1 VARHAARGATLR
13 RCGAPIIVGALLACP
28 NILPM
33 LVPAAFADVGITGP
47 ADAVPPVAERRPHVV
62 KSPHGERTD
71 EYHWLR
77 DDDPKAKRA
86 EILAYLRA
94 ENEHTARMLA
104 PLAPL
109 QAELVAEMRSRMR
122 EDDSS
127 PPVYD
132 HGWWVWREYVAGAEY
147 PVHKRRRGS
156 RERPDPRARTEVLL
170 DEPARAAGHAYW
182 HVGSMALSP
191 DGRYLAWTEDTGGRR
206 MHTLRIR
213 DLRRGEDLP
222 DAIPG
227 VLESLAWA
235 ADSRTLF
242 HIRQDPVTLQS
253 GPVWRHRVG
262 TPAGADVMVYDEPDK
277 TLFTDVAA
285 SASRRYVVISV
296 SGFDTAETLAV
307 PAAQPTAPPRVVLAR
322 RAKVRHSADHLRGR
336 WIVRTNEGA
345 PNFRLVQA
353 PESAPDDRRRWR
365 TLVPGRESATLE
377 GFALLKRGIA
387 IEERVDADR
396 RVRLFSGGRWV
407 RVGGEPAVTVSL
419 GEHRDPRA
427 AHLRFTVTSMVRPTE
442 TWDLHVASGTRTLR
456 KRQPVPHYDAAQYR
470 SERLWATA
478 RDGARVPVTLA
489 WRPDRA
495 RFDGS
500 APLLLT
506 GYGAY
511 GYSYDPG
518 FSSNRPSLM
527 DRGFVVAIAHVRGG
541 AELGEAWYEAGRLMN
556 KWNTFNDFVDVAEAL
571 VREARAAPDKL
582 FASGGSA
589 GGLLMGVVANVAPQR
604 FAGIAADVPFVD
616 ALNTMLD
623 ETIPLTANEW
633 TQWGDPRQ
641 KAAHDLILSYSPYDN
656 IRAQDY
662 PAMLVTTGLWDSQV
676 QYFEPVKYVARLRA
690 TKTDRNPLL
699 LHVNVD
705 AGHGGASGRFEML
718 AEIAREYAFFIDLAA
733 RR

>member
-1 VARHAARGATLR
+1 MLAPAAPAAAGSA
-13 RCGAPIIVGALLACP
+13 
-28 NILPM
+28 
-33 LVPAAFADVGITGP
+33 VPAPGTLA
-47 ADAVPPVAERRPHVV
+47 PPVAARQPHVV
-62 KSPHGERTD
+62 KSPHGERVD

-77 DDDPKAKRA
+77 DDDPKAKRP
-86 EILAYLRA
+86 EILAYLQA
-94 ENEHTARMLA
+94 ENDYTAKMLA

-109 QAELVAEMRSRMR
+109 QSELVAEMRSRIR

-132 HGWWVWREYVAGAEY
+132 QGWWVWREYAAGAEY

-156 RERPDPRARTEVLL
+156 PERADPKARVQVLL

-182 HVGSMALSP
+182 SVGSMAVSP
-191 DGRYLAWTEDTGGRR
+191 DGRYLAWTEDTAGRR

-213 DLRRGEDLP
+213 DLVRGEDLP
-222 DAIPG
+222 EAVPG

-235 ADSRTLF
+235 ADGRTLF
-242 HIRQDPVTLQS
+242 YIRQDPVTLQS

-262 TPAGADVMVYDEPDK
+262 TPADDDVLVYDEPDK
-277 TLFTDVAA
+277 TLFTAVQT
-285 SASRRYVVISV
+285 SASRRYVIISV

-307 PAAQPTAPPRVVLAR
+307 PAARPTEPPRVVLAR
-322 RAKVRHSADHLRGR
+322 RDKVRHSADHLRGR
-336 WIVRTNEGA
+336 WILRTNEGA

-353 PESAPDDRRRWR
+353 PESAPDDRRRWK
-365 TLVPGRESATLE
+365 TLVPGREQATLE
-377 GFALLKRGIA
+377 GFALLERGIA
-387 IEERVDADR
+387 IEERVEADR
-396 RVRLFSGGRWV
+396 RVRLYAGGRWQTV
-407 RVGGEPAVTVSL
+407 AGAAAATVSL
-419 GEHRDPRA
+419 GEVRDPRA

-442 TWDLHVASGTRTLR
+442 TWDLHVASGARTLR
-456 KRQPVPHYDAAQYR
+456 KRQPVPNYDASLYAT
-470 SERLWATA
+470 ERLWVSA

-489 WRPDRA
+489 WRRDRA
-495 RFDGS
+495 RFDGT

-511 GYSYDPG
+511 GSSYDPT

-541 AELGEAWYEAGRLMN
+541 AELGEGWYEAGRLLH

-571 VREARAAPDKL
+571 VRQQRAAPDKL

-616 ALNTMLD
+616 ALTTMLD

-633 TQWGDPRQ
+633 TQWGDPRE
-641 KAAHDLILSYSPYDN
+641 KAAHDYILSYSPYDN

-662 PAMLVTTGLWDSQV
+662 PPMLVTTGLWDSQV
-676 QYFEPVKYVARLRA
+676 QYFEPVKYVAKLRA
-690 TKTDRNPLL
+690 LKTDANPLL
-699 LHVNVD
+699 LHVNMD
-705 AGHGGASGRFEML
+705 AGHGGASGRFEVL
-718 AEIAREYAFFIDLAA
+718 AEIAREYAFFIDLAG

>member
-1 VARHAARGATLR
+1 VFRA
-13 RCGAPIIVGALLACP
+13 CLLA
-28 NILPM
+28 LTM
-33 LVPAAFADVGITGP
+33 LAPAAPAAAGSAVPAPGTLA
-47 ADAVPPVAERRPHVV
+47 PPVAARQPHVV
-62 KSPHGERTD
+62 KSPHGERVD
-71 EYHWLR
+71 DYHWLR
-77 DDDPKAKRA
+77 DDDPKAKRP
-86 EILAYLRA
+86 EILAYLQA
-94 ENEHTARMLA
+94 ENDYTAKMLA

-109 QAELVAEMRSRMR
+109 QSELVAEMRSRIR

-132 HGWWVWREYVAGAEY
+132 QGWWVWREYAAGAEY

-156 RERPDPRARTEVLL
+156 PERADPKARVQVLL

-182 HVGSMALSP
+182 SVGSMAVSP
-191 DGRYLAWTEDTGGRR
+191 DGRYLAWTEDTAGRR

-213 DLRRGEDLP
+213 DLVRGEDLP
-222 DAIPG
+222 EAVPG

-235 ADSRTLF
+235 ADGRTLF
-242 HIRQDPVTLQS
+242 YIRQDPVTLQS

-262 TPAGADVMVYDEPDK
+262 TPADDDVLVYDEPDK
-277 TLFTDVAA
+277 TLFTAVQT
-285 SASRRYVVISV
+285 SASRRYVIISV

-307 PAAQPTAPPRVVLAR
+307 PAARPTEPPRVVLAR
-322 RAKVRHSADHLRGR
+322 RDKVRHSADHLRGR
-336 WIVRTNEGA
+336 WILRTNEGA

-353 PESAPDDRRRWR
+353 PESAPDDRRRWK
-365 TLVPGRESATLE
+365 TLVPGREQATLE
-377 GFALLKRGIA
+377 GFALLERGIA
-387 IEERVDADR
+387 IEERVEADR
-396 RVRLFSGGRWV
+396 RVRLYSGGRWQTV
-407 RVGGEPAVTVSL
+407 AGAAAATVSL
-419 GEHRDPRA
+419 GEVRDPRA

-442 TWDLHVASGTRTLR
+442 TWDLHVASGARTLR
-456 KRQPVPHYDAAQYR
+456 KRQPVPNYDAELYAT
-470 SERLWATA
+470 ERLWVSA

-489 WRPDRA
+489 WRRDRA
-495 RFDGS
+495 RVDGT

-511 GYSYDPG
+511 GSSYDPT

-541 AELGEAWYEAGRLMN
+541 AELGEGWYEAGRLLH

-571 VREARAAPDKL
+571 VRQQRAAPDKL

-616 ALNTMLD
+616 ALTTMLD

-633 TQWGDPRQ
+633 TQWGDPRE
-641 KAAHDLILSYSPYDN
+641 KAAHDYILSYSPYDN

-662 PAMLVTTGLWDSQV
+662 PPMLVTTGLWDSQV
-676 QYFEPVKYVARLRA
+676 QYFEPVKYVAKLRA
-690 TKTDRNPLL
+690 LKTDANPLL
-699 LHVNVD
+699 LHVNMD
-705 AGHGGASGRFEML
+705 AGHGGASGRFEVL
-718 AEIAREYAFFIDLAA
+718 AEIAREYAFFIDLAG